1 MTRQAPRYCP
11 FCHEAFEN
19 RSSCPAHEL
28 DLVPEG
34 ELATAQRPS
43 GAYEEAGAE
52 RAVRWLE
59 PSMGRAWLAAGALL
73 TGVAFFFSMVSLR
86 GAVSTSGTLA
96 QLAASRS
103 GALWLVPLGG
113 LGALSILARRRT
125 PPQMRSARLAALIV
139 ALVPV
144 LAWGWTLYRIIEAS
158 QAMAERLGQPVEV
171 SLGLGSYL
179 VCVASA
185 LMAIGA
191 FRFGQRS
198 GS

>member
-1 MTRQAPRYCP
+1 MTRHAPRYCP
-11 FCHEAFEN
+11 FCHEAFES

-28 DLVPEG
+28 ELVPEE
-34 ELATAQRPS
+34 ELGTAQRPS
-43 GAYEEAGAE
+43 EENEEAGGE
-52 RAVRWLE
+52 RAVGWLE

-73 TGVAFFFSMVSLR
+73 TVVAFFFSMVSLR

-113 LGALSILARRRT
+113 LGALSILVRRRS
-125 PPQMRSARLAALIV
+125 PSRMRSARLAALIV

-144 LAWGWTLYRIIEAS
+144 LAWGWTLHRIVEAS
-158 QAMAERLGQPVEV
+158 EAMAERLGQPVEV
-171 SLGLGSYL
+171 SLGVGSYL
-179 VCVASA
+179 VCAASA

-191 FRFGQRS
+191 FRFGRR
-198 GS
+198 